1 MERAIEKLRKIR
13 AGLKARYL
21 ERDDVID
28 GAFCALVTGS
38 HLLLIGPPGTAKSQ
52 LANDVCRRIEGARYF
67 QWLLTKFTTPE
78 ELFGA
83 VSLKGLENDEYR
95 RVTSGKLPE
104 AHIAFLDEIFK
115 ASSSILNTL
124 LTVMN
129 ERVFYNGT
137 EKTEIPL
144 ITLFGASNEL
154 PSEEDELEALYDRFL
169 LRYVVDYIKEDFR
182 FLKMLNSEDSE
193 DGEDAGLT
201 ITFSELETCRGEA
214 REIAVPSNI
223 LKLIS
228 RMRKELAKKGIVPS
242 DRRYKHS
249 VSLLRA
255 KAYLEG
261 RSAVT
266 EDDLRLF
273 ENVLWREPGEKA
285 EIQSVIHQALHGY
298 KDRLRELL
306 IQAKEL
312 EAYSKREWESEE
324 MLIKA
329 NIEAQT
335 KLKQIGSRLGEL
347 VDEYRERGK
356 PTEEITQ
363 AKEEI
368 ENIQKEILNRLVSE
382 KDQMA

>member
-1 MERAIEKLRKIR
+1 MERTLEKLKKIR
-13 AGLKARYL
+13 SDLKSRYF

-28 GAFCALVTGS
+28 GAFCALLTGS

-52 LANDVCRRIEGARYF
+52 LANEICRKITGARYF

-104 AHIAFLDEIFK
+104 AHIAFLDEVFK

-124 LTVMN
+124 LTIMN
-129 ERVFYNGT
+129 ERIFYNGT
-137 EKTEIPL
+137 EKVRIPL

-182 FLKMLNSEDSE
+182 FLKMLNTENEISVEGVITSEELDSCRE
-193 DGEDAGLT
+193 EAGRVKL
-201 ITFSELETCRGEA
+201 
-214 REIAVPSNI
+214 PSNI

-228 RMRKELAKKGIVPS
+228 RIRKDLAKKGITPS
-242 DRRYKHS
+242 DRRYKQS
-249 VSLLRA
+249 VSLLKSR
-255 KAYLEG
+255 AYLEG
-261 RSAVT
+261 RSEVS
-266 EDDLRLF
+266 EDDLRFL

-285 EIQSVIHQALHGY
+285 EIQSVIHQSLHGWR
-298 KDRLRELL
+298 DRLRELL

-312 EAYSKREWESEE
+312 DAYSRREWESEE

-335 KLKQIGSRLGEL
+335 KLKHIGAKLDEL
-347 VDEYRERGK
+347 VEECRERGK
-356 PTEEITQ
+356 PTDEIKT
-363 AKEEI
+363 AGEEI
-368 ENIQKEILNRLVSE
+368 EAIQREILDRLVSSKE
-382 KDQMA
+382 EMA

>member
-1 MERAIEKLRKIR
+1 MERTLEKLKKIR
-13 AGLKARYL
+13 SDLKSRYF

-28 GAFCALVTGS
+28 GAFCALLTGS

-52 LANDVCRRIEGARYF
+52 LANEICRKITGARYF

-104 AHIAFLDEIFK
+104 AHIAFLDEVFK

-124 LTVMN
+124 LTIMN
-129 ERVFYNGT
+129 ERIFYNGT
-137 EKTEIPL
+137 EKVRIPL
-144 ITLFGASNEL
+144 ISLFGASNEL

-182 FLKMLNSEDSE
+182 FLKMLNTGNEISE
-193 DGEDAGLT
+193 DGV
-201 ITFSELETCRGEA
+201 ITSEELDSCREEA
-214 REIAVPSNI
+214 ERVKLPSNI

-228 RMRKELAKKGIVPS
+228 RIRKELAKKGITPS
-242 DRRYKHS
+242 DRRYKQS
-249 VSLLRA
+249 VSLLKSR
-255 KAYLEG
+255 AYLEG
-261 RSAVT
+261 RIDVS
-266 EDDLRLF
+266 EDDLRFL

-285 EIQSVIHQALHGY
+285 EIQSVIHQSLHGWR
-298 KDRLRELL
+298 DRLRELL

-312 EAYSKREWESEE
+312 DAYSKREWESED

-335 KLKQIGSRLGEL
+335 KLKHIGAKLNEL
-347 VDEYRERGK
+347 VEECRERGK
-356 PTEEITQ
+356 PTDEIKT
-363 AKEEI
+363 AGEEI
-368 ENIQKEILNRLVSE
+368 EAIQREILDRLVSSKE
-382 KDQMA
+382 EMA

>member
-1 MERAIEKLRKIR
+1 MERTLEKLKKIR
-13 AGLKARYL
+13 SDLKSRYF

-28 GAFCALVTGS
+28 GAFCALLTGS

-52 LANDVCRRIEGARYF
+52 LANEICRKITGARYF

-104 AHIAFLDEIFK
+104 AHIAFLDEVFK

-124 LTVMN
+124 LTIMN
-129 ERVFYNGT
+129 ERIFYNGT
-137 EKTEIPL
+137 EKVRIPL
-144 ITLFGASNEL
+144 ISLFGASNEL

-182 FLKMLNSEDSE
+182 FLKMLNTENEISVEGVITSEELDSCRE
-193 DGEDAGLT
+193 EAGRVKL
-201 ITFSELETCRGEA
+201 
-214 REIAVPSNI
+214 PSNI

-228 RMRKELAKKGIVPS
+228 RIRKDLAKKGITPS
-242 DRRYKHS
+242 DRRYKQS
-249 VSLLRA
+249 VSLLKSR
-255 KAYLEG
+255 AYLEG
-261 RSAVT
+261 RSEVS
-266 EDDLRLF
+266 EDDLRFL

-285 EIQSVIHQALHGY
+285 EIQSVIHQSLHGWR
-298 KDRLRELL
+298 DRLRELL

-312 EAYSKREWESEE
+312 DAYSRREWESEE

-335 KLKQIGSRLGEL
+335 KLKHIGAKLVEL
-347 VDEYRERGK
+347 VEECRERGK
-356 PTEEITQ
+356 PTDEIKT
-363 AKEEI
+363 AGEEI
-368 ENIQKEILNRLVSE
+368 EAIQREILDRLVSSKKE
-382 KDQMA
+382 MA

>member
-1 MERAIEKLRKIR
+1 MERTLEKLRKIR
-13 AGLKARYL
+13 AELKARYL
-21 ERDDVID
+21 ERDEVID
-28 GAFCALVTGS
+28 GAFCALLTGS
-38 HLLLIGPPGTAKSQ
+38 HLLLVGPPGTAKSQ
-52 LANDVCRRIEGARYF
+52 LANDVCRRIEGAHYF

-95 RVTSGKLPE
+95 RVTAGKLPE

-129 ERVFYNGT
+129 ERIFYNGT
-137 EKTEIPL
+137 EKTAIPL

-182 FLKMLNSEDSE
+182 FLKMLNSD
-193 DGEDAGLT
+193 DGETGGLT
-201 ITFSELETCRGEA
+201 ITSSELESCAAGA
-214 REIAVPSNI
+214 REVAVPSNI

-228 RMRKELAKKGIVPS
+228 RIRKELAKKGIVPS

-249 VSLLRA
+249 VSLLKAR
-255 KAYLEG
+255 AYLEG
-261 RSAVT
+261 RGSVS
-266 EDDLRLF
+266 EEDLRLF
-273 ENVLWREPGEKA
+273 ENVLWREPGERA
-285 EIQSVIHQALHGY
+285 EIQSVIHQSLHGY

-312 EAYSKREWESEE
+312 EGYSRREWENEE

-335 KLKQIGSRLGEL
+335 KLKHISSRLGEL
-347 VDEYRERGK
+347 VEEYRERGK
-356 PTEEITQ
+356 PTDEITQ

-368 ENIQKEILNRLVSE
+368 ENIQREILNRLVSE
-382 KDQMA
+382 EDEMA

>member
-1 MERAIEKLRKIR
+1 MERALEKLRKIR
-13 AGLKARYL
+13 AELKARYL
-21 ERDDVID
+21 ERDEVID
-28 GAFCALVTGS
+28 GAFCALLTGS
-38 HLLLIGPPGTAKSQ
+38 HLLLVGPPGTAKSQ
-52 LANDVCRRIEGARYF
+52 LANDVCRRIEGAHYF

-95 RVTSGKLPE
+95 RVTAGKLPE
-104 AHIAFLDEIFK
+104 AHIVFLDEIFK

-129 ERVFYNGT
+129 ERIFYNGT
-137 EKTEIPL
+137 EKTAIPL

-182 FLKMLNSEDSE
+182 FLKMLNSD
-193 DGEDAGLT
+193 DGETGGLT
-201 ITFSELETCRGEA
+201 ITSSELESCAAGA
-214 REIAVPSNI
+214 REVAVPSNI

-228 RMRKELAKKGIVPS
+228 RIRKELAKKGIVPS

-249 VSLLRA
+249 VSLLKAR
-255 KAYLEG
+255 AYLEG
-261 RSAVT
+261 RGSVS
-266 EDDLRLF
+266 EEDLRLF
-273 ENVLWREPGEKA
+273 ENVLWREPGERA
-285 EIQSVIHQALHGY
+285 EIQSVIHQSLHGY

-312 EAYSKREWESEE
+312 EGYSRREWENEE

-335 KLKQIGSRLGEL
+335 KLKHISSRLGEL
-347 VDEYRERGK
+347 VEEYRERGK
-356 PTEEITQ
+356 PTDEITQ
-363 AKEEI
+363 AREEI
-368 ENIQKEILNRLVSE
+368 ENIQREILNRLVSE
-382 KDQMA
+382 EDEMA

>member
-1 MERAIEKLRKIR
+1 MERTLEKLKKIR
-13 AGLKARYL
+13 SDLKSHYF

-28 GAFCALVTGS
+28 GAFCALLTGS

-52 LANDVCRRIEGARYF
+52 LANEICRKITGARYF

-104 AHIAFLDEIFK
+104 AHIAFLDEVFK

-124 LTVMN
+124 LTIMN
-129 ERVFYNGT
+129 ERIFYNGT
-137 EKTEIPL
+137 EKVRIPL
-144 ITLFGASNEL
+144 ISLFGASNEL

-182 FLKMLNSEDSE
+182 FLKMLNTGNKISEEGVITSEELDS
-193 DGEDAGLT
+193 
-201 ITFSELETCRGEA
+201 CREEA
-214 REIAVPSNI
+214 QRVKLPSNI
-223 LKLIS
+223 LKLVS
-228 RMRKELAKKGIVPS
+228 RIRKELAKKGITPS
-242 DRRYKHS
+242 DRRYKQS
-249 VSLLRA
+249 VSLLKSR
-255 KAYLEG
+255 AYLEG
-261 RSAVT
+261 RSEVS
-266 EDDLRLF
+266 EDDLRFL

-285 EIQSVIHQALHGY
+285 EIQSVIHQSLHGWR
-298 KDRLRELL
+298 DRLRELL

-312 EAYSKREWESEE
+312 DAYSKREWESEE

-335 KLKQIGSRLGEL
+335 KLKHIGAKLDEL
-347 VDEYRERGK
+347 VEECRERGK
-356 PTEEITQ
+356 PTDEIKT
-363 AKEEI
+363 AGEEI
-368 ENIQKEILNRLVSE
+368 EAIQREILDRLVSSKE
-382 KDQMA
+382 EMA

>member
-1 MERAIEKLRKIR
+1 MERALEKLRKIR

-38 HLLLIGPPGTAKSQ
+38 HLLLVGPPGTAKSQ

-182 FLKMLNSEDSE
+182 FLKMLNSD
-193 DGEDAGLT
+193 DGEADGLT
-201 ITFSELETCRGEA
+201 ITFSELETCRDEA
-214 REIAVPSNI
+214 RKIAVPSNI

-312 EAYSKREWESEE
+312 ETYSKREWESEE

>member
-1 MERAIEKLRKIR
+1 MERTLEKLKKIR
-13 AGLKARYL
+13 SDLKSRYF

-28 GAFCALVTGS
+28 GAFCALLTGS

-52 LANDVCRRIEGARYF
+52 LANEICRKITGARYF

-104 AHIAFLDEIFK
+104 AHIAFLDEVFK

-124 LTVMN
+124 LTIMN
-129 ERVFYNGT
+129 ERIFYNGT
-137 EKTEIPL
+137 EKVRIPL
-144 ITLFGASNEL
+144 ISLFGASNEL

-182 FLKMLNSEDSE
+182 FLKMLNTENEISVEGVITSEELDSCRE
-193 DGEDAGLT
+193 EAGRVKL
-201 ITFSELETCRGEA
+201 
-214 REIAVPSNI
+214 PSNI

-228 RMRKELAKKGIVPS
+228 RIRKDLAKKGITPS
-242 DRRYKHS
+242 DRRYKQS
-249 VSLLRA
+249 VSLLKSR
-255 KAYLEG
+255 AYLEG
-261 RSAVT
+261 RSEVS
-266 EDDLRLF
+266 EDDLRFL

-285 EIQSVIHQALHGY
+285 EIQSVIHQSLHGWR
-298 KDRLRELL
+298 DRLRELL

-312 EAYSKREWESEE
+312 DAYSRREWESEE

-335 KLKQIGSRLGEL
+335 KLKHIGAKLDEL
-347 VDEYRERGK
+347 VEECRERGK
-356 PTEEITQ
+356 PTDEIKT
-363 AKEEI
+363 AGEEI
-368 ENIQKEILNRLVSE
+368 EAIQREILDRLVSSKE
-382 KDQMA
+382 EMA

>member
-1 MERAIEKLRKIR
+1 MERTLEKLKKLRSD
-13 AGLKARYL
+13 LKSRYF

-28 GAFCALVTGS
+28 GAFCALLTGS

-52 LANDVCRRIEGARYF
+52 LANEICRKITGARYF

-95 RVTSGKLPE
+95 RVTAGKLPE
-104 AHIAFLDEIFK
+104 AHIAFLDEVFK

-124 LTVMN
+124 LTIMN
-129 ERVFYNGT
+129 ERIFYNGT
-137 EKTEIPL
+137 EKVRIPL
-144 ITLFGASNEL
+144 ISLFGASNEL

-182 FLKMLNSEDSE
+182 FLKMLNTGNEISE
-193 DGEDAGLT
+193 DGV
-201 ITFSELETCRGEA
+201 ITSEELDSCREEA
-214 REIAVPSNI
+214 ERVKLPSNI

-228 RMRKELAKKGIVPS
+228 RIRKELAKKGITPS
-242 DRRYKHS
+242 DRRYKQS
-249 VSLLRA
+249 VSLLKSR
-255 KAYLEG
+255 AYLEG
-261 RSAVT
+261 RGEVS
-266 EDDLRLF
+266 EDDLRFL

-285 EIQSVIHQALHGY
+285 EIQSVIHQSLHGWR
-298 KDRLRELL
+298 DRLRELL

-312 EAYSKREWESEE
+312 DAYSKREWESEE

-335 KLKQIGSRLGEL
+335 KLKHIGAKLNEL
-347 VDEYRERGK
+347 VEECRERGK
-356 PTEEITQ
+356 PTDEIKT
-363 AKEEI
+363 AGEEI
-368 ENIQKEILNRLVSE
+368 EAIQREILDRLVSSKE
-382 KDQMA
+382 EMA

>member
-1 MERAIEKLRKIR
+1 MERTVDKIINIR
-13 AGLKARYL
+13 DELKSRYL
-21 ERDDVID
+21 ERDEVIE
-28 GAFCALVTGS
+28 GAVCALITGN

-52 LANDVCRRIEGARYF
+52 LANELCGKIKGARYF

-95 RVTSGKLPE
+95 RVTGGKLPE

-124 LTVMN
+124 LTIMN

-137 EKTEIPL
+137 ERLEIPL
-144 ITLFGASNEL
+144 VSLFGASNEL

-182 FLKMLNSEDSE
+182 FLKMLTA
-193 DGEDAGLT
+193 GET
-201 ITFSELETCRGEA
+201 EYESPMITPEELEACREEA
-214 REIAVPSNI
+214 EKVSVPSPV

-228 RMRKELAKKGIVPS
+228 RIRKELGKKGITPS
-242 DRRYKHS
+242 DRRFKQS
-249 VSLLRA
+249 VSLLKARA
-255 KAYLEG
+255 YISG
-261 RSAVT
+261 RDQVS
-266 EDDLRLF
+266 EEDLRFL
-273 ENVLWREPGEKA
+273 ENVLWTEPGERT
-285 EIQSVIHQALHGY
+285 EVQSVIHQSLHGY
-298 KDRLRELL
+298 RDRLRELL

-312 EAYSKREWESEE
+312 DEYSQREWENEE

-335 KLKQIGSRLGEL
+335 KLKHIGSKLDEL
-347 VDEYRERGK
+347 IQEFKERGK
-356 PTEEITQ
+356 PTDEIND
-363 AKEEI
+363 ARSEI
-368 ENIQKEILNRLVSE
+368 ESIQKEILNRLVSGKE
-382 KDQMA
+382 EMA

>member
-1 MERAIEKLRKIR
+1 MERTLEKLKKIR
-13 AGLKARYL
+13 SDLKSRYF

-28 GAFCALVTGS
+28 GAFCALLTGS

-52 LANDVCRRIEGARYF
+52 LANEICRKISGARYF

-104 AHIAFLDEIFK
+104 AHIAFLDEVFK

-124 LTVMN
+124 LTIMN
-129 ERVFYNGT
+129 ERIFYNGT
-137 EKTEIPL
+137 EKVRIPL
-144 ITLFGASNEL
+144 ISLFGASNEL

-182 FLKMLNSEDSE
+182 FLKMLGTENGISEEGAITSEDLDSCRKE
-193 DGEDAGLT
+193 AGRVKL
-201 ITFSELETCRGEA
+201 
-214 REIAVPSNI
+214 PPNI

-228 RMRKELAKKGIVPS
+228 RIRKDLAKGGITPS
-242 DRRYKHS
+242 DRRYKQS
-249 VSLLRA
+249 VSLLKSR
-255 KAYLEG
+255 AYLEG
-261 RSAVT
+261 RSEVS
-266 EDDLRLF
+266 EDDLRFL
-273 ENVLWREPGEKA
+273 EHVLWREPGQKA
-285 EIQSVIHQALHGY
+285 EIQSVIHQSLHGWR
-298 KDRLRELL
+298 DRLKELL

-312 EAYSKREWESEE
+312 DAYSKREWESEE

-335 KLKQIGSRLGEL
+335 KLKHIGAKLDEL
-347 VDEYRERGK
+347 VEECRERGK
-356 PTEEITQ
+356 PTDEIKT
-363 AKEEI
+363 AGEEI
-368 ENIQKEILNRLVSE
+368 EAIQREILDRLVSSKE
-382 KDQMA
+382 EMA

>member
-1 MERAIEKLRKIR
+1 MERTLEKLKKLRSD
-13 AGLKARYL
+13 LKSRYF

-28 GAFCALVTGS
+28 GAFCALLTGS

-52 LANDVCRRIEGARYF
+52 LANEICRKITGARYF

-104 AHIAFLDEIFK
+104 AHIAFLDEVFK

-124 LTVMN
+124 LTIMN
-129 ERVFYNGT
+129 ERIFYNGT
-137 EKTEIPL
+137 EKVRIPL
-144 ITLFGASNEL
+144 ISLFGASNEL

-182 FLKMLNSEDSE
+182 FLKMLNTGNEISENGVITSEELDS
-193 DGEDAGLT
+193 
-201 ITFSELETCRGEA
+201 CREEA
-214 REIAVPSNI
+214 ERVKLPSNI

-228 RMRKELAKKGIVPS
+228 RIRKELAKKGITPS
-242 DRRYKHS
+242 DRRYKQS
-249 VSLLRA
+249 VSLLKSR
-255 KAYLEG
+255 AYLEG
-261 RSAVT
+261 RSEVS
-266 EDDLRLF
+266 EDDLRFL

-285 EIQSVIHQALHGY
+285 EIQSVIHQSLHGWR
-298 KDRLRELL
+298 DRLRELL

-312 EAYSKREWESEE
+312 DAYSKREWESEE

-335 KLKQIGSRLGEL
+335 KLKHIGAKLNEL
-347 VDEYRERGK
+347 VEECRERGK
-356 PTEEITQ
+356 PTDEIKT
-363 AKEEI
+363 AGEEI
-368 ENIQKEILNRLVSE
+368 EAIQREILDRLVSSKE
-382 KDQMA
+382 EMA

>member
-1 MERAIEKLRKIR
+1 MERALEKLRKIR
-13 AGLKARYL
+13 AELKARYL
-21 ERDDVID
+21 ERDEVID
-28 GAFCALVTGS
+28 GAFCALLTGS
-38 HLLLIGPPGTAKSQ
+38 HLLLVGPPGTAKSQ
-52 LANDVCRRIEGARYF
+52 LANDVCRRIDGARYF

-95 RVTSGKLPE
+95 RVTAGKLPE

-137 EKTEIPL
+137 EKTAIPL

-182 FLKMLNSEDSE
+182 FLKMLNSG
-193 DGEDAGLT
+193 DGETGGLT
-201 ITFSELETCRGEA
+201 ITSSELESAAAGA
-214 REIAVPSNI
+214 REVPVPPNI

-228 RMRKELAKKGIVPS
+228 RIRKELAKKGMVPS

-249 VSLLRA
+249 VSLLKARA
-255 KAYLEG
+255 FLEG
-261 RSAVT
+261 RNAVS

-273 ENVLWREPGEKA
+273 ENVLWREPGERA
-285 EIQSVIHQALHGY
+285 EIQSVIHQTLHGY

-312 EAYSKREWESEE
+312 EAYSRREWENEE

-335 KLKQIGSRLGEL
+335 KLKHIGSRLGEL
-347 VDEYRERGK
+347 VEEYRERGK
-356 PTEEITQ
+356 PTDEITQ

-368 ENIQKEILNRLVSE
+368 ESIQKEILNRLVSE
-382 KDQMA
+382 EDEMA

>member
-1 MERAIEKLRKIR
+1 MERALEKLRKTR
-13 AGLKARYL
+13 AELKARYL
-21 ERDDVID
+21 ERDEVID
-28 GAFCALVTGS
+28 GAFCALLTGS
-38 HLLLIGPPGTAKSQ
+38 HLLLVGPPGTAKSQ
-52 LANDVCRRIEGARYF
+52 LANDVCRRIEGAHYF

-95 RVTSGKLPE
+95 RVTAGKLPE

-137 EKTEIPL
+137 EKTAIPL

-182 FLKMLNSEDSE
+182 FLKMLNSG
-193 DGEDAGLT
+193 DGETGGLT
-201 ITFSELETCRGEA
+201 ITSSELESAAAGA
-214 REIAVPSNI
+214 REVSVPPNI

-228 RMRKELAKKGIVPS
+228 RIRKELAKKGMVPS

-249 VSLLRA
+249 VSLLKARA
-255 KAYLEG
+255 FLEG
-261 RSAVT
+261 RNAVS

-273 ENVLWREPGEKA
+273 ENVLWREPGERT

-312 EAYSKREWESEE
+312 EAYSRREWENEE

-335 KLKQIGSRLGEL
+335 KLKHIGSRLGEL
-347 VDEYRERGK
+347 VEEYRERGK
-356 PTEEITQ
+356 PTDEITQ

-368 ENIQKEILNRLVSE
+368 ESIQKEILNRLVSE
-382 KDQMA
+382 EDEMA

>member
-1 MERAIEKLRKIR
+1 MERTLEKLKKIR
-13 AGLKARYL
+13 SDLKSRYF

-28 GAFCALVTGS
+28 GAFCALLTGS

-52 LANDVCRRIEGARYF
+52 LANEICRKITGARYF

-104 AHIAFLDEIFK
+104 AHIAFLDEVFK

-124 LTVMN
+124 LTIMN
-129 ERVFYNGT
+129 ERIFYNGT
-137 EKTEIPL
+137 EKVRIPL
-144 ITLFGASNEL
+144 ISLFGASNEL

-182 FLKMLNSEDSE
+182 FLKMLNTGNEIPE
-193 DGEDAGLT
+193 DGV
-201 ITFSELETCRGEA
+201 ITSEELDSCREEA
-214 REIAVPSNI
+214 ERVKLPSNI

-228 RMRKELAKKGIVPS
+228 RIRKELAKKGITPS
-242 DRRYKHS
+242 DRRYKQS
-249 VSLLRA
+249 VSLLKSR
-255 KAYLEG
+255 AYLEG
-261 RSAVT
+261 RSEVS
-266 EDDLRLF
+266 EDDLRFL

-285 EIQSVIHQALHGY
+285 EIQSVIHQSLHGWR
-298 KDRLRELL
+298 DRLRELL

-312 EAYSKREWESEE
+312 DAYSKREWESEE

-335 KLKQIGSRLGEL
+335 KLKHIGVKLDEL
-347 VDEYRERGK
+347 VEECRERGK
-356 PTEEITQ
+356 PTDEIKT
-363 AKEEI
+363 AGEEI
-368 ENIQKEILNRLVSE
+368 EAIQREILDRLVSSKE
-382 KDQMA
+382 EMA

>member
-1 MERAIEKLRKIR
+1 MERTLEKLKKIR
-13 AGLKARYL
+13 SDLKSRYF

-28 GAFCALVTGS
+28 GAFCALLTGS

-52 LANDVCRRIEGARYF
+52 LANEICRKITGARYF

-104 AHIAFLDEIFK
+104 AHIAFLDEVFK

-124 LTVMN
+124 LTIMN
-129 ERVFYNGT
+129 ERIFYNGT
-137 EKTEIPL
+137 EKVRIPL
-144 ITLFGASNEL
+144 ISLFGASNEL

-182 FLKMLNSEDSE
+182 FLKMLNTGNEISE
-193 DGEDAGLT
+193 DGV
-201 ITFSELETCRGEA
+201 ITSEELDSCREEA
-214 REIAVPSNI
+214 ERVKLPSNI

-228 RMRKELAKKGIVPS
+228 RIRKELAKKGITPS
-242 DRRYKHS
+242 DRRYKQS
-249 VSLLRA
+249 VSLLKSR
-255 KAYLEG
+255 AYLEG
-261 RSAVT
+261 RSDVS
-266 EDDLRLF
+266 EDDLRFL

-285 EIQSVIHQALHGY
+285 EIQSVIHQSLHGWR
-298 KDRLRELL
+298 DRLRELL

-312 EAYSKREWESEE
+312 DAYSKREWESEE

-335 KLKQIGSRLGEL
+335 KLKHIGAKLNEL
-347 VDEYRERGK
+347 VEECRERGK
-356 PTEEITQ
+356 PTDEIKT
-363 AKEEI
+363 AGEEI
-368 ENIQKEILNRLVSE
+368 EAIQREILDRLVSSKE
-382 KDQMA
+382 EMA